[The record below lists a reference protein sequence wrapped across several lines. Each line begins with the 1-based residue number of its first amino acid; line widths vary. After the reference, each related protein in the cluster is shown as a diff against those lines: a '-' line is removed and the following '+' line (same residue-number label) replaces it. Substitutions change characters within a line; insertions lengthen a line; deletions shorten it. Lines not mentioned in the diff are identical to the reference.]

1 MGWPAIEFRTGLA
14 RWRCQLWPLTWWQ
27 FESVLANPAR
37 EPSPRSPRSGPAP
50 RLDLSYLE
58 LRQLADRP
66 SIADVG
72 AGVRATVVRGLR
84 PAEATGLADR
94 VGDGWRLPT
103 DSEWLTV
110 YRLLAELQPVV
121 QLSEVIEWCRAEAP
135 GPYVREI
142 CTRLLARWRETVRL
156 GDLMMLGD
164 GAIEWVTVP
173 GAGFA
178 GRGSSSGVD
187 ATFVAHPLDPQ
198 PVRPL
203 GDLSREDRL
212 SDFGCRYVRITS
224 DMPDWDRT

>member
-1 MGWPAIEFRTGLA
+1 MGWPAIEFRTGLT

-27 FESVLANPAR
+27 LESVLANPAR
-37 EPSPRSPRSGPAP
+37 EPGPRSPRSGSAV

-66 SIADVG
+66 SIADAD
-72 AGVRATVVRGLR
+72 AGGRAAIVRGLR
-84 PAEATGLADR
+84 PAEAAGLADR
-94 VGDGWRLPT
+94 LGDDWRLPT
-103 DSEWLTV
+103 DAEWLTV
-110 YRLLAELQPVV
+110 YRLLTELRPVV
-121 QLSEVIEWCRAEAP
+121 QLSEVIEWCRAESP

-142 CTRLLARWRETVRL
+142 CTQLLTRWKGTVPL

-164 GAIEWVTVP
+164 GAVEWVTVS

-178 GRGSSSGVD
+178 GRGSSGGTD

-203 GDLSREDRL
+203 GDLSTDDRL
-212 SDFGCRYVRITS
+212 GDFGCRYVRITS
-224 DMPDWDRT
+224 DTPDRDRT